1 MSDNQINISLKISPN
16 AARNE
21 IIGFKEGI
29 LQVKVAAPPVKGK
42 ANTELIAFLSK
53 TLDVGKS
60 SLSLIKGHTSRNKVI
75 AIQGMNQNDI
85 ITRLSPIFSSGDDAT
100 RRMQ

>member
-1 MSDNQINISLKISPN
+1 MTNDETRISLRVHPN

-53 TLDVGKS
+53 TLDVGKG

-85 ITRLSPIFSSGDDAT
+85 ITRLSPMSSSGDDAT
-100 RRMQ
+100 R